1 LASFWYR
8 KPLPIRGEELALP
21 STRLS
26 MAIVAVAPL
35 DWGLAALLA
44 YRSIYYFLPLI
55 VAIGLWLARELRRK

>member
-1 LASFWYR
+1 
-8 KPLPIRGEELALP
+8 
-21 STRLS
+21 